1 MLTFWILASLL
12 VLLAFAF
19 VLPPLLKTTP
29 TTPIAD
35 VDREAVNIAIYQERL
50 ADLQQ
55 QGLSEAQFA
64 QAKAE
69 LDKTLLQDV
78 AKPNEANTGQDNAR
92 WVSVAVAAIF
102 IPVVAIGM
110 YWQYGASALLDREM
124 TSPSPAASTSAETG
138 MASASGMAGSLQDS
152 AQQLADKLAQNPD
165 DVEGWVMLA
174 RTYSQLDQP
183 QKAADAYSKAVALTP
198 QNADILAEF
207 AEALTSAN
215 QGRMSGQ
222 PEILVKA
229 ALEIDPNNQ
238 RALFFAG
245 VAAMQKQDFASAVQY
260 WQRLLPLVPEDR
272 PEIRQV
278 LEQQIQ
284 RAQIL
289 ADAGDVPAE
298 ATQPTTE
305 TIAATAASLQV
316 SVSLD
321 PSINDQ
327 VKPTDTVFI
336 YARAASGP
344 PMPIAI
350 TRVTVAQ
357 LPITVT
363 LDDSS
368 AMMPNRRL
376 SQFDSVSVLA
386 RVSPSG
392 QAMPQAGDWLGQ
404 LDNVQTATQEPIN
417 INIDHAY
424 GEAAPVKPDI
434 SPAAVE
440 NTPVTPNAEA
450 STDATAS
457 DKTGV
462 QLQVQVSLSQALQA
476 ETQPEDTVFIFAKA
490 VNGPPMP
497 LAIVRKTVA
506 DLPLTVTLSEDM
518 AMMPDLS
525 LASFP
530 QITVV
535 ARVSKAGDA
544 MPKSGDLQGVSE
556 PVEVKTQSAVSV
568 EIDQKIP

>member
-1 MLTFWILASLL
+1 MLTFWILASVL

-29 TTPIAD
+29 TTTAED

-92 WVSVAVAAIF
+92 WLSIAVAVLF
-102 IPVVAIGM
+102 IPVLAIGM
-110 YWQYGASALLDREM
+110 YWQYGASALLDRE
-124 TSPSPAASTSAETG
+124 TQPVAASAETG

-198 QNADILAEF
+198 QDADILAEF

-272 PEIRQV
+272 AEIRQV

-305 TIAATAASLQV
+305 TVAANAASLQV
-316 SVSLD
+316 SVNLD
-321 PSINDQ
+321 PSISEQ

-376 SQFDSVSVLA
+376 SQFDSVSLLA

-404 LDNVQTATQEPIN
+404 VDNVQTATQEPIN

-424 GEAAPVKPDI
+424 GEAAPVKPDTR
-434 SPAAVE
+434 PAAVE
-440 NTPVTPNAEA
+440 NTPTIPSSTVDAE
-450 STDATAS
+450 SSQTS
-457 DKTGV
+457 NL

-476 ETQPEDTVFIFAKA
+476 ETTPEDTVFIFARA

-518 AMMPDLS
+518 AMMPNLS

-530 QITVV
+530 QVSIV

-544 MPKSGDLQGVSE
+544 MPKSGDLQGMSE
-556 PVEVKTQSAVSV
+556 PVEVKTQSAVAV
-568 EIDQKIP
+568 AIDQKIP